1 MNTPQNTKIEIN
13 FVSKREST
21 KLNKDY
27 LKRSGPTDVLSFNI
41 NEKLPDGTFY
51 LGDVLICLEVARK
64 QAEKAGHSLEEEI
77 GELAKHGV
85 KHLLGWDH
93 P

>member
-1 MNTPQNTKIEIN
+1 MVPQKSKIEIS
-13 FVSKREST
+13 FVSKSVIT

-27 LKRSGPTDVLSFNI
+27 LKRKGATDVLSFNI

-64 QAEKAGHSLEEEI
+64 QAEKAGHGLEEEI
-77 GELAKHGV
+77 GELAKHGT

-93 P
+93 T